1 VRVVICD
8 DSDRELWL
16 KERRKKITASEM
28 LVFLDRQPDWYS
40 TNKEEL
46 LAQKLDGTEPLFD
59 HKAKVRMNHGR
70 LDEANN
76 LAKVGKLLGYPVAE
90 YHQFV
95 GNDRWPYLGATLDG
109 LLFPHMAVEPDLELT
124 MQEGRVLE
132 TIDFIGS
139 LGGDLAVGQ
148 SWTAHDPLLV
158 ELKQTEAHR
167 YGKNGKPWIDFVPD
181 YYIPQVQ
188 TQMWLADVERM
199 VLVGCLG
206 AADMTTWIVKRDPE
220 WEGILDAANSE
231 AFAVLGAT

>member
-1 VRVVICD
+1 MRIVICD

-90 YHQFV
+90 YHQFI

-109 LLFPHMAVEPDLELT
+109 LLFPHMAVEPDMDLT

-132 TIDFIGS
+132 TIDAII
-139 LGGDLAVGQ
+139 
-148 SWTAHDPLLV
+148 TASVATGDPLLV

-188 TQMWLADVERM
+188 TQLWLADVERM

-206 AADMTTWIVKRDPE
+206 AADMTTWIVKRDPQ

-231 AFAVLGAT
+231 AFAVLGSI

>member
-1 VRVVICD
+1 MTRVVICD
-8 DSDRELWL
+8 DSSRELWL

-76 LAKVGKLLGYPVAE
+76 LAKVGKLLGYPVSE
-90 YHQFV
+90 YHQFI
-95 GNDRWPYLGATLDG
+95 GNDRWPYLGATLDA

-132 TIDFIGS
+132 TIDS
-139 LGGDLAVGQ
+139 LGDLDE
-148 SWTAHDPLLV
+148 SRLLL

-167 YGKNGKPWIDFVPD
+167 YRKNGKNPWIDFVPD

-206 AADMTTWIVKRDPE
+206 AADMTAWIVERDPE

-231 AFAVLGAT
+231 AFAVLGLT

>member
-1 VRVVICD
+1 MRIVICD

-90 YHQFV
+90 YHQFIS
-95 GNDRWPYLGATLDG
+95 NDRWPYLGATLDG
-109 LLFPHMAVEPDLELT
+109 LLFPHMAVEPNLELT
-124 MQEGRVLE
+124 LQTGRVLE
-132 TIDFIGS
+132 TIEA
-139 LGGDLAVGQ
+139 LGDLDEPV
-148 SWTAHDPLLV
+148 LV
-158 ELKQTEAHR
+158 EMKQTEAHR

-181 YYIPQVQ
+181 YYIPQIQ
-188 TQMWLADVERM
+188 TQLWLADVRHM

-206 AADMTTWIVKRDPE
+206 AADMTAWLIELDPH
-220 WEGILDAANSE
+220 WGKTLGAANSE
-231 AFAVLGAT
+231 AFTVLGSI

>member
-1 VRVVICD
+1 VRIVICD

-16 KERRKKITASEM
+16 KERRKKITASDM
-28 LVFLDRQPDWYS
+28 LVFLGRQPDWYS

-90 YHQFV
+90 YHQFIS
-95 GNDRWPYLGATLDG
+95 NDRWPYLGATLDG

-132 TIDFIGS
+132 TIDAII
-139 LGGDLAVGQ
+139 
-148 SWTAHDPLLV
+148 TASVATGDPLLV

-188 TQMWLADVERM
+188 TQLWLADVERM

-206 AADMTTWIVKRDPE
+206 AADMTTWIVKRDPQ

>member
-1 VRVVICD
+1 MRIVICD

-46 LAQKLDGTEPLFD
+46 LAQKIDGTEPLFD

-76 LAKVGKLLGYPVAE
+76 LVKVGKLLGYPVSE
-90 YHQFV
+90 YHQFI

-132 TIDFIGS
+132 TIDAII
-139 LGGDLAVGQ
+139 
-148 SWTAHDPLLV
+148 TASVATGDPLLV

-188 TQMWLADVERM
+188 TQLWLAEVERM

-206 AADMTTWIVKRDPE
+206 AADMTTWIVKRDPQ
-220 WEGILDAANSE
+220 WVDILDAANSE